1 MNKIAVKE
9 LLYKHLISRKN
20 VKFIYNDNIYIF
32 FTRFY
37 QNKIFLIFFYLK
49 KMESL
54 ELFPI

>member
-1 MNKIAVKE
+1 MNKKE
-9 LLYKHLISRKN
+9 LLYKHLIYLKN
-20 VKFIYNDNIYIF
+20 VKYIYNDSIYF
-32 FTRFY
+32 FINFY